1 MNKVVRRKLEMAV
14 RVRGFSR
21 AHPSADA
28 SYASVLARLEDRIAR
43 MDTLSQ
49 QQQGGYLSRR
59 SSVLRRQQ
67 LRRNLHQGL
76 LRHLVTV
83 AEAAA
88 KEAPGLAGDFRLPPS
103 NATHEAF
110 RTLARKMLEQGQAE
124 RDLLARHGLADRLP
138 EDLAAAVAE
147 FDASVEESNEGRRGH
162 VGARAELDAVSDE
175 VMQLVEVLDGLNR
188 YRYLGNPELLA
199 EWESARHVVTGPQ
212 AGEKEEPP
220 AAPAVESA
228 A

>member
-1 MNKVVRRKLEMAV
+1 
-14 RVRGFSR
+14 
-21 AHPSADA
+21 
-28 SYASVLARLEDRIAR
+28 
-43 MDTLSQ
+43 
-49 QQQGGYLSRR
+49 
-59 SSVLRRQQ
+59 VLRRKQ

-88 KEAPGLAGDFRLPPS
+88 NEVPGLAGDFRLPPF
-103 NATHEAF
+103 NATNEAF
-110 RTLARKMLEQGQAE
+110 RTPALKMLEQGQAQPE
-124 RDLLARHGLADRLP
+124 LLAHGLADRLL
-138 EDLAAAVAE
+138 EDLAPAVAE
-147 FDASVEESNEGRRGH
+147 FEASVEESNEGRRGH